1 MTSADS
7 TSRCLKDIVENSE
20 QISDAFKNISID
32 TKEQAEKSSSIKRD
46 ISNISNGVQTNSAT
60 AEETAAAT
68 QELSEQANNLRKLV
82 SKFKV

>member
-32 TKEQAEKSSSIKRD
+32 TKEQAEKKWI
-46 ISNISNGVQTNSAT
+46 I
-60 AEETAAAT
+60 
-68 QELSEQANNLRKLV
+68 RKKYWL
-82 SKFKV
+82 